1 MEVSKNQTEQ
11 TTSGAATTSSTAP
24 RQSSTGTSGHATSA
38 PQRAREVASEIS
50 SQVQGAYD
58 QSVKAVSDAYDKTSE
73 TLTKTYDQAMIYGR
87 DNPGKLTMIAF
98 GAGIGVGVLLASGLV
113 GRRNNSSYT
122 EPIVNALSQVALA
135 FFRR

>member
-11 TTSGAATTSSTAP
+11 TTGSAKH
-24 RQSSTGTSGHATSA
+24 SSTGTSGHASTA
-38 PQRAREVASEIS
+38 PQRAREVASEIG
-50 SQVQGAYD
+50 SQVQTAYD

-98 GAGIGVGVLLASGLV
+98 GAGIGVGVLLASGLG
-113 GRRNNSSYT
+113 GRRNNSGYT